1 MLGSFTSV
9 QPCSDCGGTGHIIK
23 DPCKSCGGK
32 GAVIGERTIEAS
44 IPAGIASGQSIK
56 LSGQGSAGRRGGGN
70 GDLYITVNVKS
81 HVLFHRQGNDISY
94 DVPLTLSQAAAGC
107 TVDLPTVDGD
117 TVKQTIP
124 EGTQHQT
131 VFRIKNKGV
140 PFVNGHGRGD
150 MYVRVTVEVPKNLSR
165 KQKDLLDQL
174 EELSGDKNYDAV
186 RKFKEKVEKIQN
198 A

>member
-1 MLGSFTSV
+1 MV
-9 QPCSDCGGTGHIIK
+9 
-23 DPCKSCGGK
+23 
-32 GAVIGERTIEAS
+32 VGERTIEAT

-56 LSGQGSAGRRGGGN
+56 LAGQGSAGKRGGGN
-70 GDLYITVNVKS
+70 GDLYITVNVKP
-81 HVLFHRQGNDISY
+81 HVLFNRQGNDISY

-140 PFVNGHGRGD
+140 PYVNGRGRGD
-150 MYVRVTVEVPKNLSR
+150 MYVRVTVEVPKGLSR
-165 KQKDLLDQL
+165 KQKELL
-174 EELSGDKNYDAV
+174 EELEKISNDKNYDAV
-186 RKFKEKVEKIQN
+186 RKFKDKVEKTKQ